1 MLDSCPKKRQ
11 KTVNNLNMNV
21 ALNASKYEVI
31 KTNNEEMI
39 EIAKKVKAGEASRG
53 EIDSLVRF
61 TIDNQDIEY
70 AYEMME
76 KYAAQAQEILNQYPD
91 SDVKTALSNYICFVI
106 QRNKQ

>member
-11 KTVNNLNMNV
+11 ESVNNLNMNV
-21 ALNASKYEVI
+21 ALNARKYEVI

-106 QRNKQ
+106 QRNK

>member
-1 MLDSCPKKRQ
+1 MEFL
-11 KTVNNLNMNV
+11 V
-21 ALNASKYEVI
+21 ALNARKYEVI

-39 EIAKKVKAGEASRG
+39 EIAKKVKVGEASRG

>member
-1 MLDSCPKKRQ
+1 
-11 KTVNNLNMNV
+11 MNV
-21 ALNASKYEVI
+21 ALNARQYEVI

-76 KYAAQAQEILNQYPD
+76 NMLLRRKRFLTNILIQTSKRLCQIIYAL
-91 SDVKTALSNYICFVI
+91 LSSAISSRDAPRGVL
-106 QRNKQ
+106 